1 MFGMLKK
8 KWNQKHLTD
17 ERFAFLFDE
26 TQNDEVV
33 VFDCETTGLNPK
45 KDELISIG
53 AVKIRGNRILT
64 DEAMHLY
71 IEQKQQISHESITIH
86 QIRHCDLE
94 NAISVEEA
102 IEKFLYYIGNRTL
115 AGYYLE
121 FDVAMINKYTKPMYG
136 ITLPNRQEEVS
147 AIYYDKK
154 IETIP
159 QGHIDLKF
167 NTILKDLDLPT
178 LQAHDALN
186 DAVMTAMI
194 YLKLK
199 HIKRIRNVRRE

>member
-1 MFGMLKK
+1 MFRTLRN
-8 KWNQKHLTD
+8 KWNHRHLKD
-17 ERFAFLFDE
+17 ERFAFLFEED
-26 TQNDEVV
+26 QSGEVV
-33 VFDCETTGLNPK
+33 VFDCETTGLDPK
-45 KDELISIG
+45 KDEIISIG
-53 AVKIRGNRILT
+53 AVKIKENRILT
-64 DEAMHLY
+64 DEAMHLFVRQ
-71 IEQKQQISHESITIH
+71 EKQICHESITIH

-94 NAISVEEA
+94 DAIPVEEA
-102 IEKFLYYIGNRTL
+102 IEKFLYFIGGRTL

-121 FDVAMINKYTKPMYG
+121 FDVAMINKYTKPIMG

-154 IETIP
+154 ISTIP
-159 QGHIDLKF
+159 QGNIDLRF
-167 NTILKDLDLPT
+167 EAIIDDLSLPK

-199 HIKRIRNVRRE
+199 HTTRLRDA